1 MKNNS
6 ESNPRL
12 GVVGGQAVLEGVMMR
27 HKNRYSVSVRREN
40 GEIATENRE
49 FISVRKKINS
59 QYSDYQR
66 YC

>member
-49 FISVRKKINS
+49 FISVRKKN
-59 QYSDYQR
+59 
-66 YC
+66 